1 MSHEITVTAANF
13 QKEVLESP
21 LPVLLDFWAG
31 WCNPCRMI
39 APSIEQLAAAYDGRV
54 RVGKVD
60 VDAEAELAGRF
71 NIISIPTLI
80 VFKGG
85 SIAAQKVGALPK
97 HEIEAL
103 IKSAL

>member
-1 MSHEITVTAANF
+1 MSNEITVTASNF

-21 LPVLLDFWAG
+21 IPVLLDFWAG

-39 APSIEQLAAAYDGRV
+39 APSVEQLATAYDGKA

-60 VDAEAELAGRF
+60 VDAEPELAARF

>member
-13 QKEVLESP
+13 QKEVLEST

-39 APSIEQLAAAYDGRV
+39 APSIEQLATAYDGKV

>member
-1 MSHEITVTAANF
+1 MSNEITVTAANF

-39 APSIEQLAAAYDGRV
+39 APSIEQLAAAYDGKV